1 MTNHTEPWNWHI
13 GDNTDLAPSALSIRL
28 KMELELL
35 LEDKYWKNALK
46 NLQVCG
52 GLKIV
57 DSKLQK
63 DQRLIE
69 KIFIAKKSNIE
80 QIGRAHV

>member
-1 MTNHTEPWNWHI
+1 
-13 GDNTDLAPSALSIRL
+13 
-28 KMELELL
+28 MELELL

-57 DSKLQK
+57 DSKLQN

-80 QIGRAHV
+80 PPNSICL